1 MSGLVVVLA
10 LFMHFALSRENRRR
24 DSLYGPV
31 DANAEIDVSEQGDK
45 NQKFRY
51 MT

>member
-10 LFMHFALSRENRRR
+10 LFMHFALKRENKRR
-24 DSLYGPV
+24 DTLYGSV
-31 DANAEIDVSEQGDK
+31 DANAEIDVSEQGD
-45 NQKFRY
+45 NNRQFRY